1 MRTNV
6 LAALLAAAA
15 TPLPAHAAAGVTI
28 SIAVAGDL
36 GACATVTSPTPVDA
50 AGWFAAGGY
59 AAGPGTIVAPAGGA
73 AEVVMAGDTW
83 WRGCVNGAYAGA
95 TTGRAEY
102 AVYVSARGGDEL
114 AVTHC
119 VVSGGMVT
127 CS

>member
-15 TPLPAHAAAGVTI
+15 FPLPAHAAGLTV
-28 SIAVAGDL
+28 SIVVADDL
-36 GACATVTSPTPVDA
+36 SACATVTSPAPVDA
-50 AGWFAAGGY
+50 AGWFAAAGY

-73 AEVVMAGDTW
+73 AQIVMAGDTW

-102 AVYVSARGGDEL
+102 AVALNASGGDDL
-114 AVTHC
+114 TMTHC
-119 VVSGGMVT
+119 VVAGGMVT